1 MPTNTDENV
10 ATAAAT
16 GRPPSGPPAALRPLA
31 RVSQGLGL
39 AGFGLYALA
48 APHSIAVSWVGL
60 SFAVLGWLA
69 RTLALYRLGLRRTPL
84 DLPLWLFFA
93 WTALSCLLSE
103 EPRVSVPKLINVST
117 LLMFYL
123 TQALVTRRAATVL
136 AALMILSGSA
146 GALWGAGELAVG
158 RGVVVR
164 RLSVDS
170 PLRRATPLR
179 EGDAVWRVNGDRVSS
194 VEEID
199 EAIRRTPAGECVR
212 LSVVSR
218 GEHVEWPGAVVNEET
233 RAAPSPSGITEGGG
247 RTHSFRASGWT
258 RHYETF
264 AEVLQIVAQLALGF
278 ALAGWLRRERD
289 GGSVKGDGGSSDK
302 ERRARL
308 WVWLAGAAFAVLA
321 VGIALTAMRTTLVA
335 FAFGA
340 CVLAWHAAAGG
351 RQRALVVAAVAVVL
365 ALGAAAVW
373 RTRAAGALRL
383 SDASASLRLQ
393 VARVAVERIPAHPLF
408 GHGMDAVHKH
418 WAEWG
423 FPGGDMLHAHST
435 PVQLAFDRGLPALLF
450 WLWLMFVFWR
460 LAARDERVWRDGSD
474 AGAHGLALGITG
486 ALAGFL
492 ASSLVNY
499 NFGDAEVALLVWWM
513 MGVAVNSTEGDGERV
528 GVKRPDDVTATR
540 SLPPRGTV

>member
-1 MPTNTDENV
+1 MRIKTDENRGRAGTV
-10 ATAAAT
+10 EAAHGGHETAP
-16 GRPPSGPPAALRPLA
+16 GRFARASERLA
-31 RVSQGLGL
+31 L
-39 AGFGLYALA
+39 AGFALYALA
-48 APHSIAVSWVGL
+48 APHSIAASWMGL

-69 RTLALYRLGLRRTPL
+69 RTPATRRSGLRRTPL

-93 WTALSCLLSE
+93 WTALSCFLSE

-123 TQALVTRRAATVL
+123 AQALVTRRAAVLL

-158 RGVVVR
+158 RGVVVKG
-164 RLSVDS
+164 LSVDS

-179 EGDAVWRVNGDRVSS
+179 EGDAVWRVNERRVSS

-199 EAIRRTPAGECVR
+199 EAIRRTPPGER
-212 LSVVSR
+212 LKLSVVSR
-218 GEHVEWPGAVVNEET
+218 GEHVEWPGAVVSEEI
-233 RAAPSPSGITEGGG
+233 RAASSPSGITEGGG

-278 ALAGWLRRERD
+278 ALAGWLRRSGK
-289 GGSVKGDGGSSDK
+289 GGGGSSH
-302 ERRARL
+302 EGRRARL
-308 WVWLAGAAFAVLA
+308 RVWLAGAAFAALA
-321 VGIALTAMRTTLVA
+321 AGIALTAMRTTLVT

-340 CVLAWHAAAGG
+340 GVVAWRAAARG
-351 RQRALVVAAVAVVL
+351 RQRALVALAVAVAL
-365 ALGAAAVW
+365 GLGAAAVW

-383 SDASASLRLQ
+383 NDASASLRLR
-393 VARVAVERIPAHPLF
+393 VARVAVERVAIHPLF
-408 GHGMDAVHKH
+408 GHGMDAVHAH

-423 FPGGDMLHAHST
+423 FPGSDMLHAHST

-460 LAARDERVWRDGSD
+460 TAARAERLWRDAPD
-474 AGAHGLALGITG
+474 PATHGLALGITG

-513 MGVAVNSTEGDGERV
+513 MGVVVVMGKSRE
-528 GVKRPDDVTATR
+528 P
-540 SLPPRGTV
+540 

>member
-1 MPTNTDENV
+1 MHIKTDEN
-10 ATAAAT
+10 AAPTGGETA
-16 GRPPSGPPAALRPLA
+16 PAEPETASERFA
-31 RVSQGLGL
+31 RASQWLGL
-39 AGFGLYALA
+39 AGFALYALA
-48 APHSIAVSWVGL
+48 APHSIAVSWIGL

-69 RTLALYRLGLRRTPL
+69 RTLATRRSGLRRTPL
-84 DLPLWLFFA
+84 DLPLWLFFG
-93 WTALSCLLSE
+93 WTALSCFLSE

-123 TQALVTRRAATVL
+123 TQALVTRQTAVRL

-158 RGVVVR
+158 RGVVVKG
-164 RLSVDS
+164 LSVDS

-179 EGDAVWRVNGDRVSS
+179 EGDAVWRVNGRRVST
-194 VEEID
+194 VGEID
-199 EAIRRTPAGECVR
+199 EAIRRTPAGERVK

-218 GEHVEWPGAVVNEET
+218 GEHVEWPGAVVSQEM
-233 RAAPSPSGITEGGG
+233 RAARSPSGVTEGGG

-264 AEVLQIVAQLALGF
+264 AEVLQIVAQFALGF
-278 ALAGWLRRERD
+278 ALAVWLRRERD
-289 GGSVKGDGGSSDK
+289 GGSGKRVGSSSD
-302 ERRARL
+302 EGRRARL
-308 WVWLAGAAFAVLA
+308 RVWLAGAAFAALA
-321 VGIALTAMRTTLVA
+321 AGVALTAMRTTLVA

-340 CVLAWHAAAGG
+340 CVVAWRAAARG

-373 RTRAAGALRL
+373 RTRAVGALRL
-383 SDASASLRLQ
+383 NDASASLRFR

-408 GHGMDAVHKH
+408 GHGMDAVHEH

-423 FPGGDMLHAHST
+423 FPGSDMLHAHTT

-450 WLWLMFVFWR
+450 WLWLMFVFGR
-460 LAARDERVWRDGSD
+460 MAARAERLWRDGRD

-492 ASSLVNY
+492 LSSLVNY

-513 MGVAVNSTEGDGERV
+513 MGVVVVLKSCE
-528 GVKRPDDVTATR
+528 P
-540 SLPPRGTV
+540 

>member
-1 MPTNTDENV
+1 MPINTDENV
-10 ATAAAT
+10 ATAAAAEPARP
-16 GRPPSGPPAALRPLA
+16 GRSAALRPSA
-31 RVSQGLGL
+31 RISQGLGL

-69 RTLALYRLGLRRTPL
+69 RTLALHRSGLRRTPL

-93 WTALSCLLSE
+93 WTALSCFLSE

-123 TQALVTRRAATVL
+123 TQALVTRRAAAVL

-179 EGDAVWRVNGDRVSS
+179 EGDAVWRVNGRRVSS

-199 EAIRRTPAGECVR
+199 EAVRQTPAGERVK

-218 GEHVEWPGAVVNEET
+218 GEHVEWPGAFVTEET
-233 RAAPSPSGITEGGG
+233 RTSPSPSGIIEGGG

-264 AEVLQIVAQLALGF
+264 AEVLQIVAQFALGF
-278 ALAGWLRRERD
+278 ALAGWLRKKD
-289 GGSVKGDGGSSDK
+289 GGLGGTVEG
-302 ERRARL
+302 ERRVRL
-308 WVWLAGAAFAVLA
+308 RVWLAGAAFAALA

-335 FAFGA
+335 FACGA
-340 CVLAWHAAAGG
+340 CVLAWRAAARG
-351 RQRALVVAAVAVVL
+351 RQRVLVAAAVALVL

-383 SDASASLRLQ
+383 NDPSASLRLQ
-393 VARVAVERIPAHPLF
+393 VARVAVERIPTRPLF
-408 GHGMDAVHKH
+408 GHGMDAVHEH

-423 FPGGDMLHAHST
+423 FPGSDMLHAHST

-460 LAARDERVWRDGSD
+460 MAAHAERLWRDSPD
-474 AGAHGLALGITG
+474 ADAHGLALGITG

-513 MGVAVNSTEGDGERV
+513 MGV
-528 GVKRPDDVTATR
+528 
-540 SLPPRGTV
+540 TVMMNDEC